1 MAYDNEAFLRWPS
14 LQAPRLHLGAHP
26 WEPRL
31 RPAFDPERCPDPG
44 PQACEEWQDLDAR
57 DLPCRLGDLIKL
69 RHCWRAKG
77 LCEGGGLSAP
87 HGVPITGK
95 DGVNVYP

>member
-1 MAYDNEAFLRWPS
+1 MAYDDEAFLRWPS
-14 LQAPRLHLGAHP
+14 LQAPRPFPPGALP
-26 WEPRL
+26 GPL
-31 RPAFDPERCPDPG
+31 PEAASCPDPG

-77 LCEGGGLSAP
+77 LCEGGS
-87 HGVPITGK
+87 
-95 DGVNVYP
+95 